1 MEVLTHTELA
11 ILLIGVGGFCFGV
24 GVLIGGTLR

>member
-11 ILLIGVGGFCFGV
+11 ILLIGVAGFAFGV
-24 GVLIGGTLR
+24 GVLAGVTLR

>member
-11 ILLIGVGGFCFGV
+11 ILLLGVGGFCFGL
-24 GVLIGGTLR
+24 GVLVGGALR